1 MSLERPSRPV
11 RSSDLEAGLA
21 RAVAGAP
28 SPVIG
33 LFGPDNPI
41 WQVQREA
48 LVFLGAGRAMLLQ
61 TAHPWVA
68 QGVLR
73 QSRALRDPIGRFH
86 RTFTMMFSMVYGS
99 TDQAC
104 ARARQLHRIHSAI
117 AGPMDETVG
126 PFVAGS
132 PYRANDVD
140 ALLWVHAT
148 LWDSSVRMHEA
159 VMGPMDPA
167 FREAYYAQTRRF
179 AGLFG
184 IPDEAVPQD
193 WGAFQDYVE
202 DMLSSDIL
210 SIGTAGHTIGQAL
223 MAGRGASWWPGT
235 PYWFRC
241 LTAESLPLR
250 LREGF
255 GLAFGP
261 REEARAALAWR
272 RIHRLYPRLPQ
283 RLRQVPVYR
292 EALGRIE
299 GRRGPDPLTRLL
311 NLAWIGRT
319 SLVP

>member
-1 MSLERPSRPV
+1 MSLVASPRPV

-28 SPVIG
+28 SPIVG
-33 LFGPDNPI
+33 LFGPDSPI

-73 QSRALRDPIGRFH
+73 QSRALSDPIGRFH

-99 TDQAC
+99 TEQAC
-104 ARARQLHRIHSAI
+104 TRARQLHRIHSAI
-117 AGPMDETVG
+117 AGPMEETVG
-126 PFVAGS
+126 PFAAGS
-132 PYRANDVD
+132 AYRANDMD

-167 FREAYYAQTRRF
+167 FRDAYYAETRRF

-184 IPDEAVPQD
+184 IPEEVVPQD
-193 WGAFQDYVE
+193 WPAFQDYVD
-202 DMLSSDIL
+202 DMLASDIL
-210 SIGTAGHTIGQAL
+210 SIGQAGHTIAQSL
-223 MAGRGASWWPGT
+223 MAGKGASWWPGT
-235 PYWFRC
+235 PYWYRC
-241 LTAESLPLR
+241 LTAQALPAHLR
-250 LREGF
+250 DGF
-255 GLAFGP
+255 GLPFGP
-261 REEARAALAWR
+261 KEAARADLSWS
-272 RIHRLYPRLPQ
+272 RIHRLYPKVPS
-283 RLRQVPVYR
+283 RLRHVPAYQ
-292 EALGRIE
+292 EALGRIA
-299 GRRGPDPLTRLL
+299 GRRGPDPVTRLL
-311 NLAWIGRT
+311 NLVWVGRS